1 MSIVS
6 KLMNQCKKPTGWLG
20 RFNLWT
26 MNSRHSKLTDWGLTH
41 ISISKHDTI
50 LDVGCGGGRT
60 AYKLAAGATEGVAT
74 RSSTITE
81 SKFSELNQ
89 TARALSFR
97 NPSCGVLA

>member
-1 MSIVS
+1 LTVTDNQPSKEKIMSIVS

-60 AYKLAAGATEGVAT
+60 V
-74 RSSTITE
+74 
-81 SKFSELNQ
+81 
-89 TARALSFR
+89 
-97 NPSCGVLA
+97 